1 MSSLAATIEESLGM
15 PMIFTLVSTLKD
27 AAELIINERENAT
40 QAIKDHEAARA
51 EEVENAKFHGTAV
64 TRESFLEWHKDF
76 QEEMRLA
83 EEKEKE
89 EKDAEDKKKRVKP
102 EVKMTGKQLWEGGL
116 VGKVD
121 EEDMEGAEVTE
132 ITKGV
137 EEIRA

>member
-1 MSSLAATIEESLGM
+1 
-15 PMIFTLVSTLKD
+15 
-27 AAELIINERENAT
+27 
-40 QAIKDHEAARA
+40 
-51 EEVENAKFHGTAV
+51 
-64 TRESFLEWHKDF
+64 
-76 QEEMRLA
+76 MRLA